1 MRRQGQGNREGEN
14 VLCPLFIEFRDNEL
28 RCESHV
34 PEAAAVII
42 RYSDR
47 EACSQQRKLYCEG
60 CWKKCEHY
68 LAWNHFRNWEED
80 E

>member
-1 MRRQGQGNREGEN
+1 MRRQEQGNRDGEN
-14 VLCPLFIEFRDNEL
+14 VLCPLFIEFRENEL

-47 EACSQQRKLYCEG
+47 EACRTQRKLFCEG
-60 CWKKCEHY
+60 CWKKCEHF
-68 LAWNHFRNWEED
+68 LAWKHFREWEE
-80 E
+80 